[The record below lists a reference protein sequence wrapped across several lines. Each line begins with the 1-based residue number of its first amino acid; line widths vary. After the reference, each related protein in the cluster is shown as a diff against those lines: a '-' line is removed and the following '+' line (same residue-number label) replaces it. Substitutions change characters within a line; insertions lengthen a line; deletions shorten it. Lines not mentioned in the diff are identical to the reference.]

1 MSYWGQKLLF
11 DPASPIQEEM
21 ILFHDHAM
29 VLLLGIFS
37 FVAFLG
43 LKLILNKF
51 SSRNMLEAQTLE
63 TIWTIIPALL
73 LVWLA
78 FPSLRLLYLLDEQSK
93 TDMIMKST
101 GHQWYW
107 SYEIP
112 SSESFDSYM
121 ISNLGDYSL
130 LEVDN
135 RVVLPYNTNTTVITT
150 SADVLHAFTIPSVG
164 MKMDSVPGRLNSMNM
179 FLNWPGVYY
188 GQCSEIC
195 GANHSFMPIVVE
207 AISAQDFFFE
217 SACTK
222 DCKSFIDY

>member
-1 MSYWGQKLLF
+1 MSYWGQKVLF

-37 FVAFLG
+37 FVALLG
-43 LKLILNKF
+43 SKLILNKF

-63 TIWTIIPALL
+63 TVWTIIPALL

-93 TDMIMKST
+93 ADLILKST

-112 SSESFDSYM
+112 LVDPFDSYM
-121 ISNLGDYSL
+121 VPLKDLNPGDFAL

-135 RVVLPYNTNTTVITT
+135 RVTLPYNVNTSVVTT

-207 AISAQDFFFE
+207 AIDASDFFFE
-217 SACTK
+217 SA
-222 DCKSFIDY
+222 